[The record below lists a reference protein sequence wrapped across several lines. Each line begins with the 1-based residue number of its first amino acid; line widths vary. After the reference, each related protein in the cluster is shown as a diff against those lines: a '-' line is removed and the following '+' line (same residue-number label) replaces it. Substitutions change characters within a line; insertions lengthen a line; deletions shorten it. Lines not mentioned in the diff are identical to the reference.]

1 MNNIYVIWFL
11 DAVKQE
17 IADQTVEVID
27 FSTEDENTEIIEQ
40 NLSGTDV
47 MRLDSNHM
55 QPQTSAGR
63 VFWIIFISS
72 WVILRNLHFL
82 AMLNFGAMGIPYV
95 PIPRPIRTDNG
106 QLVSLYFLT
115 FEICRRLLFLP
126 FWYFDRIALEPRIR
140 SRLKFQISNLWFLVF
155 RWSRL

>member
-1 MNNIYVIWFL
+1 MNNIYDIWFS

-47 MRLDSNHM
+47 MRMDSNHM

-63 VFWIIFISS
+63 VVWKFLFRVESLLVTFIFSYAEFRRNGNTVCPDTSS
-72 WVILRNLHFL
+72 NTYR
-82 AMLNFGAMGIPYV
+82 
-95 PIPRPIRTDNG
+95 
-106 QLVSLYFLT
+106 
-115 FEICRRLLFLP
+115 
-126 FWYFDRIALEPRIR
+126 
-140 SRLKFQISNLWFLVF
+140 
-155 RWSRL
+155 